1 MQESEKA
8 TISDSEAAD
17 LDRTSDPVSA
27 QPSDEAEDR
36 NKSPVGGADYDDDVV
51 AIDPANAPSANQF
64 MILITVAA
72 LGTVLLL
79 TLASITGSTVLMLLA
94 LLSILPGLAAM
105 LKAVFTMMSTD

>member
-17 LDRTSDPVSA
+17 LERTSNPVSA

-36 NKSPVGGADYDDDVV
+36 NKSPVGGADFDDDVV
-51 AIDPANAPSANQF
+51 AVDPENAPSANAF
-64 MILITVAA
+64 MIQITLAA

-79 TLASITGSTVLMLLA
+79 VIASITSSTIILLLA
-94 LLSILPGLAAM
+94 LVSIFPGLALM
-105 LKAVFTMMSTD
+105 LRAVFTMMSTD